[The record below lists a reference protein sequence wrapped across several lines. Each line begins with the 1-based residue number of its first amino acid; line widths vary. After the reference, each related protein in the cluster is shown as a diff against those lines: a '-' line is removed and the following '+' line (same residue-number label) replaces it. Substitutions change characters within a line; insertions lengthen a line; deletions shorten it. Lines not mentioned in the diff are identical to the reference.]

1 MNAYYQNT
9 DYTRTLPRSNVD
21 TSLKIGDG
29 LINFICAVITLL
41 TCPVAIIM
49 VKAVLCTVTFVG
61 FFGVIGGIESGS
73 ISMLMGIVVCL
84 ALSLVECILLR
95 SMVAKNKKQS
105 QMG

>member
-9 DYTRTLPRSNVD
+9 NYTKTLHTASAD
-21 TSLKIGDG
+21 TTRRIGDG
-29 LINFICAVITLL
+29 LIDLICAIVTLL
-41 TCPVAIIM
+41 TCPVAIVM

-84 ALSLVECILLR
+84 ALSLVEYLLLK
-95 SMVAKNKKQS
+95 SMVSPSRK
-105 QMG
+105 